1 MSVQAA
7 LNADSMNSIPKVKEV
22 ISKADNFEANQM
34 EQKAF
39 TEMMNSPV
47 AIVDMNSQQLEQFQ
61 DDLIEVF
68 KFKNWLS

>member
-1 MSVQAA
+1 
-7 LNADSMNSIPKVKEV
+7 
-22 ISKADNFEANQM
+22 
-34 EQKAF
+34 
-39 TEMMNSPV
+39 MMNSAV